1 MDSMERAEPMRDQAN
16 VAHPKVWTVDKSIP
30 LALIISILFQGAVGI
45 WWASNISTRTE
56 NVEKLVA
63 AATAQ
68 QSAMQEA
75 AQVRSDRTTTTLQS
89 ISERTVRLEVGMESL
104 RNTVE
109 QIARNVSTGVAVP
122 Q

>member
-1 MDSMERAEPMRDQAN
+1 MRDQAN

-89 ISERTVRLEVGMESL
+89 ISERTVRLEVGLESL
-104 RNTVE
+104 RNTME
-109 QIARNVSTGVAVP
+109 QIARNVSTGGVVP